1 MNRIEQLKDARTNK
15 VIEMEAL
22 KKEIPPFE
30 SALHSEDVINN
41 GRESDVRHEIS
52 SRQIKIDSIDYQ
64 IFRLDQTL
72 DRLEKLAN
80 RESLMEGYITEMANW
95 MADELELNAKRQ
107 SLSTRLEEVRQ
118 QSQHDITTARQAET
132 EAATAYAQ
140 AVAWGDVE
148 GEKTANTDAQKAA
161 KNLTAATEQHRRQQL
176 IITALEQELAT
187 VDRYIEEAQQAHQKI
202 EDTALRLAHDALEE
216 TWNEAAQTL
225 LDVGG
230 KLYAAARLIGRDPMS
245 LMKLDIPEQGENVG
259 SWRWGELADRASQ
272 HRTRDLLAM

>member
-1 MNRIEQLKDARTNK
+1 MNRIEQLKDARANK

-52 SRQIKIDSIDYQ
+52 SRQIKIDSIDHQ
-64 IFRLDQTL
+64 IFQLDQTL

-80 RESLMEGYITEMANW
+80 RESLMEGYITDMANW
-95 MADELELNAKRQ
+95 MADEMELNAKRQ
-107 SLSTRLEEVRQ
+107 SLSTRLEEIRQ
-118 QSQHDITTARQAET
+118 QSQEEMASARQAET
-132 EAATAYAQ
+132 LAATAYAQ
-140 AVAWGDVE
+140 AVAWGDVD
-148 GEKTANTDAQKAA
+148 GEKAASTDAQKAA
-161 KNLTAATEQHRRQQL
+161 KNLTTATEQHRRQLL
-176 IITALEQELAT
+176 IITALEQELAI
-187 VDRYIEEAQQAHQKI
+187 VDSHISEAQVEHRKI

-216 TWNEAAQTL
+216 TWNEAAQAL

-245 LMKLDIPEQGENVG
+245 LMKLDIPEQGEKVG
-259 SWRWGELADRASQ
+259 SWRWSDLADRGSQ
-272 HRTRDLLAM
+272 HRTRDLLSM

>member
-1 MNRIEQLKDARTNK
+1 MNGIQQLKDTRATL
-15 VIEMEAL
+15 VIQVEAIKAEL
-22 KKEIPPFE
+22 PAFE
-30 SALHSEDVINN
+30 AALHSEEIISQ

-52 SRQIKIDSIDYQ
+52 SRKIKIDSINLQ
-64 IFRLDQTL
+64 LFQLDQ
-72 DRLEKLAN
+72 KLVRREAFAN
-80 RESLMEGYITEMANW
+80 RESLMATHIEDMANW

-118 QSQHDITTARQAET
+118 QSQHDITNARQAET

-148 GEKTANTDAQKAA
+148 GEKTASTDAQKAA

-202 EDTALRLAHDALEE
+202 QDTALRLAHDALEE
-216 TWNEAAQTL
+216 TWNEAAQAL
-225 LDVGG
+225 LEVGG
-230 KLYAAARLIGRDPMS
+230 KLYAAARLIGRDPVS
-245 LMKLDIPEQGENVG
+245 LMKLDIPEQGENFG
-259 SWRWGELADRASQ
+259 SWRWSELADRGRQ
-272 HRTRDLLAM
+272 HRIRDLLSL

>member
-1 MNRIEQLKDARTNK
+1 MTRIEQLKDTRAK
-15 VIEMEAL
+15 LAIEMEAI
-22 KKEIPPFE
+22 KKELPPFE
-30 SALHSEDVINN
+30 AALQSEDVINH

-52 SRQIKIDSIDYQ
+52 SRKLKIDSLDHQ
-64 IFRLDQTL
+64 IFRLDQKL

-80 RESLMEGYITEMANW
+80 RESLMEGYIADMANW

-118 QSQHDITTARQAET
+118 QSQHDITSARQAET

-148 GEKTANTDAQKAA
+148 GEKAANTDAQKAA

-187 VDRYIEEAQQAHQKI
+187 VDRYIEEAQQAHHKI

-245 LMKLDIPEQGENVG
+245 LMELDIPEQGENFG

-272 HRTRDLLAM
+272 HRTRDLLSM

>member
-1 MNRIEQLKDARTNK
+1 MNGIQQLKDTRANL
-15 VIEMEAL
+15 VIQVEAL
-22 KKEIPPFE
+22 KAELPHFE
-30 SALHSEDVINN
+30 AALHSEETISQ

-52 SRQIKIDSIDYQ
+52 SRKIRIDSIDLQ
-64 IFRLDQTL
+64 LFQLDQ
-72 DRLEKLAN
+72 KLARREAFAN
-80 RESLMEGYITEMANW
+80 RESLMATHIEDMANW

-118 QSQHDITTARQAET
+118 QSQHDITNARQAET

-148 GEKTANTDAQKAA
+148 GEKTASTDAQKAA

-202 EDTALRLAHDALEE
+202 QDTALRLAHDALEE
-216 TWNEAAQTL
+216 TWNETAQAL
-225 LDVGG
+225 LEVGG
-230 KLYAAARLIGRDPMS
+230 KLYAAARLIGRDPVS
-245 LMKLDIPEQGENVG
+245 LMKLDIPEQGENFG
-259 SWRWGELADRASQ
+259 SWRWSELADRGRQ
-272 HRTRDLLAM
+272 HCMRDLLSM

>member
-1 MNRIEQLKDARTNK
+1 MNAIQQLKDTRANL
-15 VIEMEAL
+15 VIQVEAIKAEL
-22 KKEIPPFE
+22 PAFE
-30 SALHSEDVINN
+30 TALHSEEVIGQ

-52 SRQIKIDSIDYQ
+52 SRKIKIDSIDLQ
-64 IFRLDQTL
+64 IFQLDQ
-72 DRLEKLAN
+72 KLVRREAFAN
-80 RESLMEGYITEMANW
+80 RENLMATHIEDMANW

-118 QSQHDITTARQAET
+118 QSQHDITNARQAET

-148 GEKTANTDAQKAA
+148 GEKTASTDAQKAA

-202 EDTALRLAHDALEE
+202 QDTALRLAHDALEE
-216 TWNEAAQTL
+216 TWNETAQAL
-225 LDVGG
+225 LEVGG
-230 KLYAAARLIGRDPMS
+230 KLYAAARLIGRDPVS
-245 LMKLDIPEQGENVG
+245 LMKLDIPEQGENFG
-259 SWRWGELADRASQ
+259 SWRWSELADRGRQ
-272 HRTRDLLAM
+272 HRKRDLLSM